1 MRLVLIIVVALV
13 VYFSISA
20 YTAISLTKIPR
31 IPLEDPPTSVGLIY
45 EDVSF
50 PSRVDGVTLRGW
62 YIPGGDPSII
72 IVNGGWR
79 NRADSK
85 IGTLDL
91 TRDLVDNGYSVLLF
105 DFRGRGESEGEGRI
119 LTYTDRD
126 IGGAIDYL
134 LGREHTS
141 LIIIGFSSGAASSLN
156 FDTDDGVE
164 AMVLDSCF
172 ANLHEALLRQGVI
185 EGHQELLI
193 KIFSPGILLMAK
205 AIPGFD
211 GKDPLSK
218 VADVQCPILFIHGE
232 IDESIP
238 LTDAYELYQAGNN
251 PSNAIWVVPN
261 AGHCEGYKTDSVG
274 YVEKVITFL
283 EGL

>member
-1 MRLVLIIVVALV
+1 MRLILIIVALM

-20 YTAISLTKIPR
+20 WQVISLTKIPR

-62 YIPGGDPSII
+62 YIPRGGPSII

-134 LGREHTS
+134 LGRGHTS

-156 FDTDDGVE
+156 FDTDDGVI

-172 ANLHEALLRQGVI
+172 ANLRNILLRQGVI
-185 EGHQELLI
+185 EGYPELLI
-193 KIFSPGILLMAK
+193 KIFSPGILLTAK

-211 GKDPLSK
+211 GKDPLDK
-218 VADVQCPILFIHGE
+218 VIDVKCPLLFIRGE
-232 IDESIP
+232 KDELVPVEDMQRLLEASGNP
-238 LTDAYELYQAGNN
+238 QDEL
-251 PSNAIWVVPN
+251 WVAPN
-261 AGHCEGYKTDSVG
+261 ADHCEGYKIDPVG
-274 YVEKVITFL
+274 YVDRVTSFL